1 MPSQTRKRASGT
13 SKTTRRA
20 KRGARTIVCMD
31 ALKWL
36 PTQKNLSAI
45 VTSVPEMEEVGLT
58 LNEYEPFLR
67 SAAQKCFAAVRGD
80 GYVVFLQTDRKK
92 NGWIDKSYLISD
104 EARASGWKMLW
115 HKIALRQE
123 PGTSGLFRPTYSH
136 MLCYSKTGKTG
147 KLFPD
152 VIRRGE
158 VTYENAF
165 GIDAVMAVLSYLK
178 AQGVKTVVDPF
189 VGSGTTV
196 AIANKIGLSAVG
208 VDIDKAQCAKAKKMV
223 V

>member
-1 MPSQTRKRASGT
+1 MPSQTRKRTSVS
-13 SKTTRRA
+13 SKTRRT
-20 KRGARTIVCMD
+20 KKVARTIVCMD

-45 VTSVPEMEEVGLT
+45 VTSVPEMEEVGLS
-58 LNEYEPFLR
+58 LSEYEPFLR

-104 EARASGWKMLW
+104 EAHASGWKMMW

-136 MLCYSKTGKTG
+136 MLCYSKTGKPG

-165 GIDAVMAVLSYLK
+165 GIEAVMSVLEYLK
-178 AQGVKTVVDPF
+178 AQGVRSVVDPF

-196 AIANKIGLSAVG
+196 ALANKLGMTAVG